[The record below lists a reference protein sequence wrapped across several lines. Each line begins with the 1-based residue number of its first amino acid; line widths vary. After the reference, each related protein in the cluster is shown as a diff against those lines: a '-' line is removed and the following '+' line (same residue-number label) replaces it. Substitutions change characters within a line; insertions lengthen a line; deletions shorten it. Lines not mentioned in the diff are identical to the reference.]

1 MTDLLKI
8 AEKAIPMLD
17 ELALDVDV
25 IYKVEMTVKRNRDG
39 SYMIYMIRNVNMTDL
54 LMADLLP

>member
-54 LMADLLP
+54 LMTDLLP